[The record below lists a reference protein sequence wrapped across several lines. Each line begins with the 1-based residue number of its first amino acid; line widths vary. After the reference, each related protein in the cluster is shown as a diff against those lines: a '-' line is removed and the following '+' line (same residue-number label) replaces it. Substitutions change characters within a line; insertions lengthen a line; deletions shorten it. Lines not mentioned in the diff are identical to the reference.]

1 MIRHLK
7 RVVSPKFWRAGRK
20 NFLWITHPN
29 PGPHAVNRS
38 IPLQVLVR
46 DVLKLTKTGRE
57 ARAVIR
63 AGQVFVDGVRR
74 KDHKFPVGLLDVID
88 FPALKK
94 QYRAVPYE
102 KGLKVVEISAT
113 EAKLKPVRVISKQ
126 LVSGGKLQITSHDG
140 RNFLGASAKVGD
152 TLIIEDKKIKKTLE
166 MKPGQLCL
174 VIRGRQSGRM
184 GKLLKF
190 DGSTKNQGL
199 VRLEGNKDV
208 FEAPVSY
215 IMVIGEEKP
224 VVKINA

>member
-29 PGPHAVNRS
+29 PGPHAARSS

-74 KDHKFPVGLLDVID
+74 KEHKFPVGLLDVID

-102 KGLKVVEISAT
+102 KGLKVVEISAAD
-113 EAKLKPVRVISKQ
+113 AKLKPIRVISKQ
-126 LVSGGKLQITSHDG
+126 LVSGGKTQVTTHDG

-152 TLIIEDKKIKKTLE
+152 TLLIENNKIKKILE

-174 VIRGRQSGRM
+174 VFRGRQAGRM

-190 DGSTKNQGL
+190 EGSAQNQGL
-199 VRLEGNKDV
+199 AQLEGNKDV

-215 IMVIGEEKP
+215 IMVVGETKP
-224 VVKINA
+224 VVSVNA